1 MIRLVPLLDLSLAS
15 LLVLLRVATHYLL
28 AKYDRSV
35 LENNPRSVD
44 ADSVG
49 YRSLPGISPTRYFGT
64 QLWNI
69 RLVPR
74 KVFVCCIPSHCS
86 NRPS

>member
-1 MIRLVPLLDLSLAS
+1 MAS

-35 LENNPRSVD
+35 LENDPRSVD

-49 YRSLPGISPTRYFGT
+49 YRSLPGISPTRYFRT
-64 QLWNI
+64 QLWSIHI